1 MNSDG
6 FFFFKFDSKEG
17 MAKVLEGGPWLIR
30 KVPLFLNVWSPS
42 VSLKEGIKTVPV
54 WVKMFNVP
62 ISVYT
67 DDGLSLLASKIGN
80 PKRLDG
86 YTADMCAYSWGRSSF
101 ARALIEIDADHELKD
116 HIVVAIPKLDEDG
129 YITEK
134 VKIEYEWQPQRC
146 SICCIFGHNDQTC
159 AKNVQNKEKQVVIDE
174 DGFTVDKRK
183 VARGG
188 MMHKKQ
194 KPKQK
199 FVYRPKVNKFGP
211 STSGT
216 KQDKEDDTRNE
227 KVQTQ
232 NPFDALHMDDGEAD
246 VCITRKVGDGKSSG
260 IENNGKASRVDDEVV
275 ETVPTEMSAFM
286 RCERQTQSEGASTPG
301 HNGVNG

>member
-1 MNSDG
+1 
-6 FFFFKFDSKEG
+6 

-30 KVPLFLNVWSPS
+30 KVPLFLNVWTPS
-42 VSLKEGIKTVPV
+42 VSLKKEGIKTVPV

-86 YTADMCAYSWGRSSF
+86 YTADMCADSWGRSSF
-101 ARALIEIDADHELKD
+101 ARALIEIDADQELKD
-116 HIVVAIPKLDEDG
+116 HIVIAIPKLDEDG

-146 SICCIFGHNDQTC
+146 SICCIFGHNDQNC
-159 AKNVQNKEKQVVIDE
+159 AKNVQHKEKQVAIDE

-188 MMHKKQ
+188 VMNKKQ

-199 FVYRPKVNKFGP
+199 FVYRPKVNNYGP

-216 KQDKEDDTRNE
+216 KPDTTSVATNE
-227 KVQTQ
+227 GVHTQ
-232 NPFDALHMDDGEAD
+232 NSFAALHLDDGEAD
-246 VCITRKVGDGKSSG
+246 VGDTRKVDNGKSAR
-260 IENNGKASRVDDEVV
+260 IDNNGKDTRIDEEVV
-275 ETVPTEMSAFM
+275 EKVPTEMADFM
-286 RCERQTQSEGASTPG
+286 RGERQKHSEGASTPG
-301 HNGVNG
+301 HNGVDG